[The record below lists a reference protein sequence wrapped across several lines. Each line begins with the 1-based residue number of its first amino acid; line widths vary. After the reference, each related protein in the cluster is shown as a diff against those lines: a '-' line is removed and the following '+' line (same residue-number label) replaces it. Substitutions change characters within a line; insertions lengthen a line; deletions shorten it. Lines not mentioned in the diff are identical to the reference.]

1 MDFASITQAVRN
13 WQERHRARRELESL
27 TDRELADIGISR
39 GCIDAAVRGTIVRS
53 RTSGIYAGR

>member
-13 WQERHRARRELESL
+13 WQERHRARQELESL

-53 RTSGIYAGR
+53 RPSGIYAGR